1 MLHIPVLLEQ
11 SIEFLIHDIDG
22 VYLDCTFGR
31 GGHSQAILNK
41 LSKFGSLTSI
51 DKDLDAYNY
60 GKNLIDDE
68 RHSIHHKSFSEI
80 DDIFTKESVSGILFD
95 LGTCSTHFDDATRG
109 FSFNKD
115 AELDMRFDQSKGIKL
130 RDWINNAEE
139 EIISEILFKYGNEKK
154 SRKIANQIIQS
165 RSKAEIKTTLELA
178 SIIQSVFP
186 DKKFKINPA
195 TKSFQAFRIFIND
208 ELKEL
213 QDGLIKASKILNK
226 GGLIVIISFHS
237 LEDRLVKNFFK
248 DEIVSYPKDIPVNNN
263 VTKTFN
269 CIAKKIKPSQE
280 EIAKNPRSRSAVMRV
295 FQKL

>member
-1 MLHIPVLLEQ
+1 MGN
-11 SIEFLIHDIDG
+11 DG
-22 VYLDCTFGR
+22 GR
-31 GGHSQAILNK
+31 LYYKRNVS
-41 LSKFGSLTSI
+41 
-51 DKDLDAYNY
+51 Y
-60 GKNLIDDE
+60 GFVQI
-68 RHSIHHKSFSEI
+68 
-80 DDIFTKESVSGILFD
+80 
-95 LGTCSTHFDDATRG
+95 C
-109 FSFNKD
+109 
-115 AELDMRFDQSKGIKL
+115 
-130 RDWINNAEE
+130 
-139 EIISEILFKYGNEKK
+139 
-154 SRKIANQIIQS
+154 RKWRYA
-165 RSKAEIKTTLELA
+165 
-178 SIIQSVFP
+178 FP